1 MRILKIVLKKI
12 LIVSGFALLTLVY
25 LFFIFWIESFFY
37 LGSEFPY
44 LFIFLLPPL
53 IIGRISSRTM
63 KKTIIR
69 WLIPFISAF
78 VTYVIFVVSYSG
90 LMRLWGWLVDLG
102 ISILLFG
109 AASLIMFY
117 TGWFFKNS
125 TKLIK
130 KWGVS
135 AISLIVIFTTILQ
148 FYIPNYSNYYYIGEG
163 VLTYIPQNLNDKS
176 YQEVFDILCTYLD
189 KKYPY
194 FKYKHIDWEKV
205 KKEARDELKKVKTDV
220 HFHNVIIEMLSHLQ
234 DPHVQVYTPVMKK
247 RYKKYA
253 SLGARFASIDEKL
266 IVLETHS
273 KSTAEKI
280 GLRPGMEL
288 IKLKGKPI
296 DEALAEVSDKRMNL
310 KRGSERD
317 KRFGDL
323 HRLYRLISGS
333 EGDKISISYVDSDG
347 IESTVDEKLIKFDWK
362 WSKPISYKRL
372 KEGFGYI
379 KISYMAVDLL
389 AFVTA
394 FDKALESLWDSDGLI
409 IDIRGNPGGAIV
421 LSDQILGRFT
431 DYKVWYGG
439 FINSEKKYAPLYVVP
454 RHPIYKKQIVILIDE
469 RCASAA
475 DFFSYA
481 ASHINRIKL
490 VGRPTMGVVS
500 SPSKTMILPGN
511 AKVQLVGSGLADK
524 TGNYIVEWKGVQPD
538 ILVPYNISDI
548 QSGID
553 RGLLIAK
560 KILQK
565 NSNCKE

>member
-1 MRILKIVLKKI
+1 MT
-12 LIVSGFALLTLVY
+12 LIY
-25 LFFIFWIESFFY
+25 LFFIFWIEIFHY

-53 IIGRISSRTM
+53 IIGRKSRRTM

-69 WLIPFISAF
+69 WLIPFMSAL
-78 VTYVIFVVSYSG
+78 VIYVIFVVSYSG
-90 LMRLWGWLVDLG
+90 LMRLWGWFRDLG
-102 ISILLFG
+102 ISILLFV
-109 AASLIMFY
+109 AASLLMFY
-117 TGWFFKNS
+117 TGWFLKNS

-163 VLTYIPQNLNDKS
+163 TLAYISQNLNDKS

-189 KKYPY
+189 EKYPY

-205 KKEARDELKKVKTDV
+205 KKQAQDELEKIKTDE
-220 HFHNVIIEMLSHLQ
+220 HFHNIIIEMLSHLQ
-234 DPHVQVYTPVMKK
+234 DPHVQVSSPVMKK

-253 SLGARFASIDEKL
+253 SLGARFASIDGKL
-266 IVLETHS
+266 IVLETYP

-280 GLRPGMEL
+280 GLRPGMEIIRL
-288 IKLKGKPI
+288 NGKPI
-296 DEALAEVSDKRMNL
+296 VEALAEVSDKHMNL

-323 HRLYRLISGS
+323 LRLHRLISGS
-333 EGDKISISYVDSDG
+333 EGDNISISYVDSDG
-347 IESTVDEKLIKFDWK
+347 IERSVDENLIKLDWK

-389 AFVTA
+389 AFVPA

-439 FINSEKKYAPLYVVP
+439 LINSERKYAPLYVVP
-454 RHPIYKKQIVILIDE
+454 RHPIYKKHIVILIDE
-469 RCASAA
+469 NCGSAA

-490 VGRPTMGVVS
+490 VGRPTRGVVS

-524 TGNYIVEWKGVQPD
+524 TGNYVVEWVGVRPD
-538 ILVPYNISDI
+538 IFIPYNISDI

-553 RGLLIAK
+553 RDLLSAK
-560 KILQK
+560 NILR
-565 NSNCKE
+565 CPFD

>member
-12 LIVSGFALLTLVY
+12 LIGSGFTVLTLIY
-25 LFFIFWIESFFY
+25 LFFIFWIENFHY

-53 IIGRISSRTM
+53 IIGRISRRTM
-63 KKTIIR
+63 KKTIMR
-69 WLIPFISAF
+69 WLIPFMSAF
-78 VTYVIFVVSYSG
+78 VTYVIIVVSYSG
-90 LMRLWGWLVDLG
+90 LMRLWGWFGDLG

-109 AASLIMFY
+109 AASLLMFY

-205 KKEARDELKKVKTDV
+205 KKEAQDELRKLKTDE
-220 HFHNVIIEMLSHLQ
+220 HFHKVIIEMLSHLQ
-234 DPHVQVYTPVMKK
+234 DPHVQFSPPVMKN

-253 SLGARFASIDEKL
+253 SLGARFTSIDGKL
-266 IVLETHS
+266 IVLETYS

-280 GLRPGMEL
+280 GLRPGME
-288 IKLKGKPI
+288 ITKFKSKPI
-296 DEALAEVSDKRMNL
+296 VEALAEVSDKQMNL

-323 HRLYRLISGS
+323 HRFYRLISGS
-333 EGDKISISYVDSDG
+333 EGDKISISYVDADG
-347 IESTVDEKLIKFDWK
+347 IERSVDEKLIKLDWK

-389 AFVTA
+389 AFVPA

-439 FINSEKKYAPLYVVP
+439 FINSERKYAPLYVVP
-454 RHPIYKKQIVILIDE
+454 RHPIYKKHIVILIDE
-469 RCASAA
+469 RCGSAA

-490 VGRPTMGVVS
+490 VGRPTRGVVS

-511 AKVQLVGSGLADK
+511 AKVQLVASGLSDK
-524 TGNYIVEWKGVQPD
+524 IGNYVVEWVGVQPD
-538 ILVPYNISDI
+538 VLIPYSIEDI
-548 QSGID
+548 RSSID
-553 RGLLIAK
+553 RDLIKAIDILK
-560 KILQK
+560 KKSL
-565 NSNCKE
+565 